1 MNNGIISIKVISR
14 SSWRRIT
21 AKHGSELRSGT
32 TPPPTPLF
40 FLFYPVTF
48 TTQQAMV
55 NKTNLFLL
63 RKTRQGS
70 VFGILPACCSFV
82 DG

>member
-1 MNNGIISIKVISR
+1 MWTKLAQ
-14 SSWRRIT
+14 T
-21 AKHGSELRSGT
+21 Q
-32 TPPPTPLF
+32 LF

-55 NKTNLFLL
+55 NKTKLFLL
-63 RKTRQGS
+63 RKTHQGFG
-70 VFGILPACCSFV
+70 FGILPACCSVV

>member
-1 MNNGIISIKVISR
+1 MAVNFAYGLHRPQPNY
-14 SSWRRIT
+14 
-21 AKHGSELRSGT
+21 
-32 TPPPTPLF
+32 F

-55 NKTNLFLL
+55 NKTKFFLL
-63 RKTRQGS
+63 GKTRQGFG
-70 VFGILPACCSFV
+70 FGILPACCSFV